1 MRVFHAGKRRLP
13 AWTRPQL
20 ADNAFTER
28 APNHASACL
37 GVMLVNCQLS
47 GGADTSQEGR
57 PTSTRSLRRLG
68 PAKPL
73 SLQPVIGW
81 LTRLK
86 EAGSGRDSHRTSKR
100 QEFLRFPITRCN
112 FLLPWSLC
120 AMSSPLLVES
130 SEYFTIISRGQERS

>member
-1 MRVFHAGKRRLP
+1 MRSRTEIEMAFMEILKIIQHQVFLRNCRGKVLEKFPVFSDTTAGLCEFSTPASAGCQPRLVRSSRT
-13 AWTRPQL
+13 TRSRSEP
-20 ADNAFTER
+20 
-28 APNHASACL
+28 PNHASACL

-86 EAGSGRDSHRTSKR
+86 EAGSGRDSHRT
-100 QEFLRFPITRCN
+100 E
-112 FLLPWSLC
+112 
-120 AMSSPLLVES
+120 
-130 SEYFTIISRGQERS
+130 